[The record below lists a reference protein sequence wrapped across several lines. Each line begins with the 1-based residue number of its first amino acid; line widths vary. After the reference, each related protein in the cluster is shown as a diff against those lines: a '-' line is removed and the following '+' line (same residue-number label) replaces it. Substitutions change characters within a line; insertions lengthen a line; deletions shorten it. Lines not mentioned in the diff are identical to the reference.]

1 MAANPCKEALAL
13 SPFSQFLRSLR
24 LQRGLKQREL
34 AERLGYEPSYLSSLE
49 RSEKGPPREDFV
61 RRLIRELALNPEEC
75 AALDKV
81 LAASRRQ
88 LSLPVTASIE
98 EYQLIEMLRPQLG
111 RLNPVQIQLIELALK
126 MPEAAGSTTVSA

>member
-1 MAANPCKEALAL
+1 ML

-24 LQRGLKQREL
+24 IQRGLRQREL
-34 AERLGYEPSYLSSLE
+34 AARLGYEPSYLSALE

-61 RRLIRELALNPEEC
+61 RRLIRELALNLEEC
-75 AALDKV
+75 AALDKA

-88 LSLPVTASIE
+88 LSLPATASIE
-98 EYQLIEMLRPQLG
+98 EYQLMEMLRPQLG

-126 MPEAAGSTTVSA
+126 MPEVAGSSALSA

>member
-1 MAANPCKEALAL
+1 ML

-24 LQRGLKQREL
+24 IQRGLRQREL
-34 AERLGYEPSYLSSLE
+34 AERLGYEPSYLSALE

-61 RRLIRELALNPEEC
+61 RRLIRDLALNPDEC
-75 AALDKV
+75 AALDKA

-88 LSLPVTASIE
+88 LSLPATASIE

-126 MPEAAGSTTVSA
+126 MPEGVGSNTLSA